1 MWTTKEN
8 TRKELERVIRTEE
21 DTKRR
26 SVRRT
31 GTKIRS
37 DAKNTETLENRTNT
51 KDNRQNI
58 VCFCLYHKRPAL
70 ALRPAIKPV

>member
-37 DAKNTETLENRTNT
+37 DAKHGDTRE
-51 KDNRQNI
+51 QNE
-58 VCFCLYHKRPAL
+58 HKRQQTSREL
-70 ALRPAIKPV
+70 AERMGDVVHNSRDE